1 MSSGSCKGAESL
13 PEQTFPG
20 GEVSALEERV
30 LQNAL
35 HATQGLNHVCAV
47 VVEVP
52 KLAIMPLMCP
62 PKGVLL
68 QNLDSKA
75 RTVKILVSTTPSDR
89 DVKSYPD
96 WEKLALLST
105 PHTWYCLKSVRTR
118 QPLS

>member
-1 MSSGSCKGAESL
+1 MTDPCKEAESL

-20 GEVSALEERV
+20 WEVSALEESV

-35 HATQGLNHVCAV
+35 HTAQCLDHVCAV

-68 QNLDSKA
+68 QNLESNA
-75 RTVKILVSTTPSDR
+75 STVK
-89 DVKSYPD
+89 
-96 WEKLALLST
+96 
-105 PHTWYCLKSVRTR
+105 
-118 QPLS
+118 PLGGHHSQ

>member
-35 HATQGLNHVCAV
+35 HTTQGLNHVCAV

-68 QNLDSKA
+68 QNLVLFKVSSDTPAFIISQCVAVFLEKGIDSGNA
-75 RTVKILVSTTPSDR
+75 SIPRIF
-89 DVKSYPD
+89 
-96 WEKLALLST
+96 
-105 PHTWYCLKSVRTR
+105 
-118 QPLS
+118 